1 MLKRVALMGVLLFVP
16 ASATLADF
24 KSGLTAYNKGDFE
37 TAVKEW
43 QGPAEQ
49 GHAQALN
56 GLGFLY
62 MNGQGVAQ
70 DDTRALGYFLI
81 AAKRNFAAAQYNAG
95 ILYSRIKGAMRNQR
109 KASEWIMKAAEQGH
123 VGARYQLAGRYENGT
138 GVDKDFVEALRWA
151 ILAAEGGK
159 GRLKEQATSRRDRI
173 KAVMQPSLIQQAEQ
187 RAAETKGK

>member
-1 MLKRVALMGVLLFVP
+1 MLKRVMLMGLLLLAP
-16 ASATLADF
+16 AGAALADF
-24 KSGLTAYNKGDFE
+24 KSGLAAYNKGDFE
-37 TAVKEW
+37 TAAKDW

-49 GHAQALN
+49 GHVQALN

-70 DDTRALGYFLI
+70 DDTRALGYFLL
-81 AAKRNFAAAQYNAG
+81 AAKRDFTAAQYNAG

-109 KASEWIMKAAEQGH
+109 KATEWIEKAAKQGH

-138 GVDKDFVEALRWA
+138 GVKRDFVEALRWA

-159 GRLKEQATSRRDRI
+159 GRLKEQAASRRDRI

-187 RAAETKGK
+187 RAAETKAK

>member
-1 MLKRVALMGVLLFVP
+1 MLKRVALMCVLLFVP
-16 ASATLADF
+16 AGAVLADF

-81 AAKRNFAAAQYNAG
+81 AAKRDFTAASTTPASCIRA
-95 ILYSRIKGAMRNQR
+95 SR
-109 KASEWIMKAAEQGH
+109 
-123 VGARYQLAGRYENGT
+123 ARCAISARPANG
-138 GVDKDFVEALRWA
+138 
-151 ILAAEGGK
+151 
-159 GRLKEQATSRRDRI
+159 S
-173 KAVMQPSLIQQAEQ
+173 
-187 RAAETKGK
+187 